1 MPLCLVTGSRQ
12 TVSMR
17 ACKAICRFVASRTM
31 KQSTQVLYLSGS
43 IGVDD
48 GVIKCESKET
58 VVEMM
63 NGCICC
69 TVRADLTVVLAKMAP
84 RIIRDGIDAVIIE
97 TTGLAD
103 PAPVAQTFFVDPKV
117 SKTYKLDGIIT
128 VVDSK
133 HILPHLLKVVPEGAE
148 NEAVEQVAFAD
159 RIVLNKMDLVTEAEA
174 QKVITEIKKINKTVE
189 IIRSTNSIVPPHKLI
204 KISAFNLEEVL
215 KNEPEFLQD
224 DEHEHD
230 QTVGSVSWRVVAEFD
245 INLLQ
250 VIPFAMTP
258 KPDVFRQ

>member
-1 MPLCLVTGSRQ
+1 
-12 TVSMR
+12 
-17 ACKAICRFVASRTM
+17 
-31 KQSTQVLYLSGS
+31 
-43 IGVDD
+43 
-48 GVIKCESKET
+48 
-58 VVEMM
+58 
-63 NGCICC
+63 
-69 TVRADLTVVLAKMAP
+69 MAV

-103 PAPVAQTFFVDPKV
+103 PAPVAQTFFVDAAVK
-117 SKTYKLDGIIT
+117 KTYWLDGIIT

-133 HILPHLLKVVPEGAE
+133 HILPHLLKKVPEGAE

-174 QKVITEIKKINKTVE
+174 QKVISEIRKINSGVE
-189 IIRSTNSIVPPHKLI
+189 IIRSTNSVVPPHKLI
-204 KISAFNLEEVL
+204 KIAAFDIEAVL

-230 QTVGSVSWRVVAEFD
+230 QTVGSVSWRMEAEFD

-250 VIPFAMTP
+250 VSFCCFFG
-258 KPDVFRQ
+258 VFFTTKSFSCVPLGIHYHLFVFLIADQLINKCLRVG